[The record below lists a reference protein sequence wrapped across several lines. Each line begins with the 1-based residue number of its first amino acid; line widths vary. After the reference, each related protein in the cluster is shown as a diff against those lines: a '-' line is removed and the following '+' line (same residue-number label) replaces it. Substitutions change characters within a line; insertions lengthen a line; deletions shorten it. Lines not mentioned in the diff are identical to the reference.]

1 MKHVHKAVP
10 FGNNMNMSIRLEVHK
25 TALSGTFA
33 YLHMSKKVYD
43 MLLGYCKVVIKDQRD
58 GDQYVFGEGDPYA
71 RNNAVNRWLQK
82 AWANKAAPMAAYMK
96 NRESTADRLYAVHEQ
111 LKQSEKMYL
120 FVDQVQSKK
129 NRSPAFPSAA
139 AAPLVPEYYSN
150 IF

>member
-25 TALSGTFA
+25 TALSGKFA

-43 MLLGYCKVVIKDQRD
+43 MLLGYCKVVIKDQGD

-82 AWANKAAPMAAYMK
+82 AWAK
-96 NRESTADRLYAVHEQ
+96 
-111 LKQSEKMYL
+111 
-120 FVDQVQSKK
+120 
-129 NRSPAFPSAA
+129 
-139 AAPLVPEYYSN
+139 
-150 IF
+150 